1 MMHLQYVDDEGD
13 KVLLATDSDLVAAV
27 NFARISGWK
36 VSLMYYVLL
45 EKICRVC
52 MCFCNKFF
60 CHVPQNGASYFT
72 QETMSVTF
80 VQSTLSQVV
89 RGG

>member
-36 VSLMYYVLL
+36 VSLVFYKLLCTSVGCVCAFVIKVFGIYPRMVLAVL
-45 EKICRVC
+45 HKEPC
-52 MCFCNKFF
+52 
-60 CHVPQNGASYFT
+60 Q
-72 QETMSVTF
+72 
-80 VQSTLSQVV
+80 
-89 RGG
+89 

>member
-36 VSLMYYVLL
+36 VSLMFYKLL
-45 EKICRVC
+45 CTSVGCVC
-52 MCFCNKFF
+52 
-60 CHVPQNGASYFT
+60 A
-72 QETMSVTF
+72 F
-80 VQSTLSQVV
+80 VI
-89 RGG
+89 